1 MKKSS
6 KRLIAGA
13 VVLLVASGIVFK
25 LVSGNDEEPQYETRP
40 TVSVQTPSTGNITL
54 YTDLTGTV
62 EPAAKAAVMPKIS
75 GEILEVNFQAGDTVQ
90 AGQVLCKIDS
100 DTLKTLELQ
109 MQSAS
114 VAADTAARELAR
126 LQPLYAQGFV
136 SQQQFQQAQDSA
148 TSARLAY
155 ETAKTQYD
163 LQVEYTTVTAP
174 IGGVIE
180 SRGVELH
187 DHVSPSSQICV
198 ISGSDQLQV
207 KFGVTEKVMKN
218 MSVGEGV
225 TIEKNG
231 SSYEGSVTEI
241 GAMVNA
247 STGLYDAKAAIS
259 QGTGLTNGAKVKL
272 TVVMDRAENVMTVPV
287 DAVNY
292 DNGQAFVYC
301 YEDGTA
307 KKTMVESGIY
317 DGDTMEIKS
326 GLTADSQVITSW
338 SNELVDGQQVLLDN
352 GQTEETETSTQEAA
366 APETAA
372 SESEKAGE

>member
-13 VVLLVASGIVFK
+13 VVLLVAAGFVFK
-25 LVSGNDEEPQYETRP
+25 LVSGKEEAPQYETRP
-40 TVSVQTPSTGNITL
+40 TVAVQTPVTGDITL
-54 YTDLTGTV
+54 YTELTGTV
-62 EPAAKAAVMPKIS
+62 EPVSRASVMPKIS

-100 DTLKTLELQ
+100 DALRTMELQ

-126 LQPLYAQGFV
+126 LQPLFDGGFV

-163 LQVEYTTVTAP
+163 LQLEYTTVTAP

-180 SRGVELH
+180 SRGIELLMR
-187 DHVSPSSQICV
+187 DTGTVARP
-198 ISGSDQLQV
+198 GGGTGGQLQV
-207 KFGVTEKVMKN
+207 NFGVTEKVMKN
-218 MSVGEGV
+218 MNVGDAL

-231 SSYEGSVTEI
+231 SAYEGSLTEI

-247 STGLYDAKAAIS
+247 SGLYDAKAAVS
-259 QGTGLTNGAKVKL
+259 QGASLTNGAKVKL
-272 TVVMDRAENVMTVPV
+272 TVVMDRAEGAMTVPV

-292 DNGQAFVYC
+292 DNGNAFVYC

-307 KKTMVESGIY
+307 KKTMVEAGIY
-317 DGDTMEIKS
+317 DSQNMEIIS
-326 GLTADSQVITSW
+326 GLEADSQVIVTW
-338 SNELVDGQQVLLDN
+338 SNELVDGQQVLLDD
-352 GQTEETETSTQEAA
+352 GQKEESSEGNADQETSAA
-366 APETAA
+366 
-372 SESEKAGE
+372 ESEKAGE

>member
-13 VVLLVASGIVFK
+13 VVLLVAAGFVFK
-25 LVSGNDEEPQYETRP
+25 LVSGKEEAPQYETRP
-40 TVSVQTPSTGNITL
+40 TVAVQTPVTGDITL
-54 YTDLTGTV
+54 YTELTGTV
-62 EPAAKAAVMPKIS
+62 EPVSRASVMPKIS

-100 DTLKTLELQ
+100 DALRTMELQ

-126 LQPLYAQGFV
+126 LQPLFDGGFV
-136 SQQQFQQAQDSA
+136 SQQQFQQAQDAA

-163 LQVEYTTVTAP
+163 LQMEYTTVTAP

-180 SRGVELH
+180 SRGIELH
-187 DHVSPSSQICV
+187 DHVSPSAPICV
-198 ISGSDQLQV
+198 ISGGDQLQV
-207 KFGVTEKVMKN
+207 NFGVTEKVMKN
-218 MSVGEGV
+218 MNVGDALTV
-225 TIEKNG
+225 EKNG
-231 SSYEGSVTEI
+231 STYEGNLTEI

-247 STGLYDAKAAIS
+247 SGLYDAKAAVS
-259 QGTGLTNGAKVKL
+259 QGASLTNGAKVKL
-272 TVVMDRAENVMTVPV
+272 TVVMDRAEGAMTVPV

-292 DNGQAFVYC
+292 DNGNAFVYC

-307 KKTMVESGIY
+307 KKTMVEAGIY
-317 DGDTMEIKS
+317 DSQNMEIIS
-326 GLTADSQVITSW
+326 GLEEDSQVIVTW
-338 SNELVDGQQVLLDN
+338 SNELVDGQQVLLDD
-352 GQTEETETSTQEAA
+352 GQKEESSEGNADQETSAA
-366 APETAA
+366 
-372 SESEKAGE
+372 ESEKAGE

>member
-13 VVLLVASGIVFK
+13 VVLLVAAGFVFK
-25 LVSGNDEEPQYETRP
+25 LVSGKEEAPQYETRP
-40 TVSVQTPSTGNITL
+40 TVAVQTPVTGDITL
-54 YTDLTGTV
+54 YTELTGTV
-62 EPAAKAAVMPKIS
+62 EPVSRAAVMPKIS

-100 DTLKTLELQ
+100 DALRTMELQ

-126 LQPLYAQGFV
+126 LQPLFDGGFV

-163 LQVEYTTVTAP
+163 LQLEYTTVTAP
-174 IGGVIE
+174 ISGVIE
-180 SRGVELH
+180 SRGIELH
-187 DHVSPSSQICV
+187 DHVSPSAPICV
-198 ISGSDQLQV
+198 ISGGDQLQV
-207 KFGVTEKVMKN
+207 NFGVTEKVMKN
-218 MSVGEGV
+218 MNVGDAL

-231 SSYEGSVTEI
+231 SAYEGSLTEI

-247 STGLYDAKAAIS
+247 SGLYDAKAAVS
-259 QGTGLTNGAKVKL
+259 QGASLTNGAKVKL
-272 TVVMDRAENVMTVPV
+272 TVVMDRAEGAMTVPV

-292 DNGQAFVYC
+292 DDGQAFVYC

-307 KKTMVESGIY
+307 KKVMVEAGIY
-317 DGDTMEIKS
+317 DSQNMEIIS
-326 GLTADSQVITSW
+326 GLEADSQVIVTW
-338 SNELVDGQQVLLDN
+338 SNELVDGQQVLLDD
-352 GQTEETETSTQEAA
+352 GQKEESSEGNADQETPAA
-366 APETAA
+366 
-372 SESEKAGE
+372 ESEKAGE

>member
-13 VVLLVASGIVFK
+13 VVLLVAAGFVFK
-25 LVSGNDEEPQYETRP
+25 LVSGKEEAPQYETRP
-40 TVSVQTPSTGNITL
+40 TVAVQTPVTGDITL
-54 YTDLTGTV
+54 YTELTGTV
-62 EPAAKAAVMPKIS
+62 EPVSRASVMPKIS

-100 DTLKTLELQ
+100 DALRTMELQ

-126 LQPLYAQGFV
+126 LQPLFDGGFV
-136 SQQQFQQAQDSA
+136 SQQQFQQAQDAA

-163 LQVEYTTVTAP
+163 LQMEYTTVTAP

-180 SRGVELH
+180 SRGIELH
-187 DHVSPSSQICV
+187 DHVSPSAPICV
-198 ISGSDQLQV
+198 ISGGDQLQV
-207 KFGVTEKVMKN
+207 NFGVTEKVMKN
-218 MSVGEGV
+218 MNVGDALTV
-225 TIEKNG
+225 EKNG
-231 SSYEGSVTEI
+231 STYEGNLTEI

-247 STGLYDAKAAIS
+247 SGLYDAKAAVS
-259 QGTGLTNGAKVKL
+259 QGASLTNGAKVKL
-272 TVVMDRAENVMTVPV
+272 TVVMDRAEGAMTVPV

-292 DNGQAFVYC
+292 DNGNAFVYC

-307 KKTMVESGIY
+307 KKTMVEAGIY
-317 DGDTMEIKS
+317 DSQNMEIIS
-326 GLTADSQVITSW
+326 GLEAASQVIVTW
-338 SNELVDGQQVLLDN
+338 SNELVDGQQVLLDD
-352 GQTEETETSTQEAA
+352 GQKEESSEGNADQETSAA
-366 APETAA
+366 
-372 SESEKAGE
+372 ESEKAGE

>member
-13 VVLLVASGIVFK
+13 VVLLVAAGFVFK
-25 LVSGNDEEPQYETRP
+25 LVSGKEEAPQYETRP
-40 TVSVQTPSTGNITL
+40 TVAVQTPVTGDITL
-54 YTDLTGTV
+54 YTELTGTV
-62 EPAAKAAVMPKIS
+62 EPVSRASVMPKIS

-100 DTLKTLELQ
+100 DALRTMELQ

-126 LQPLYAQGFV
+126 LQPLFDGGFV
-136 SQQQFQQAQDSA
+136 SQQQFQQAQDAA

-163 LQVEYTTVTAP
+163 LQMEYTTVTAP

-180 SRGVELH
+180 SRGIELH
-187 DHVSPSSQICV
+187 DHVSPSAPICV
-198 ISGSDQLQV
+198 ISGGDQLQV
-207 KFGVTEKVMKN
+207 NFGVTEKVMKN
-218 MSVGEGV
+218 MNVGDALTV
-225 TIEKNG
+225 EKNG
-231 SSYEGSVTEI
+231 STYEGNLTEI

-247 STGLYDAKAAIS
+247 SGLYDAKAAVS
-259 QGTGLTNGAKVKL
+259 QGASLTNGAKVKL
-272 TVVMDRAENVMTVPV
+272 TVVMDRAEGAMTVPV

-292 DNGQAFVYC
+292 DNGNAFVYC

-307 KKTMVESGIY
+307 KKTMVEAGIY
-317 DGDTMEIKS
+317 DSQNMEIIS
-326 GLTADSQVITSW
+326 GLEADSQVIVTW
-338 SNELVDGQQVLLDN
+338 SNELVDGQEVLIDSDN
-352 GQTEETETSTQEAA
+352 GQNENAAQGESAAENAGEETQ
-366 APETAA
+366 
-372 SESEKAGE
+372 KAGE

>member
-13 VVLLVASGIVFK
+13 VVLLVAAGFVFK
-25 LVSGNDEEPQYETRP
+25 LVSGKEEAPQYETRP
-40 TVSVQTPSTGNITL
+40 TVAVQTPVTGDITL
-54 YTDLTGTV
+54 YTELTGTV
-62 EPAAKAAVMPKIS
+62 EPVSRASVMPKIS

-100 DTLKTLELQ
+100 DALRTMELQ

-126 LQPLYAQGFV
+126 LQPLFDGGFV
-136 SQQQFQQAQDSA
+136 SQQQFQQAQDAA

-163 LQVEYTTVTAP
+163 LQMEYTTVTAP

-180 SRGVELH
+180 SRGIELH
-187 DHVSPSSQICV
+187 DHVSPSAPICV
-198 ISGSDQLQV
+198 ISGGDQLQV
-207 KFGVTEKVMKN
+207 NFGVTEKVMKN
-218 MSVGEGV
+218 MNVGDALTV
-225 TIEKNG
+225 EKNG
-231 SSYEGSVTEI
+231 STYEGNLTEI

-247 STGLYDAKAAIS
+247 SGLYDANAAVS
-259 QGTGLTNGAKVKL
+259 QGASLTNGAKVKL
-272 TVVMDRAENVMTVPV
+272 TVVMDRAEGAMTVPV

-292 DNGQAFVYC
+292 DNGNAFVYC

-307 KKTMVESGIY
+307 KKTMVEAGIY
-317 DGDTMEIKS
+317 DSQNMEIIS
-326 GLTADSQVITSW
+326 GLEADSQVIVTW
-338 SNELVDGQQVLLDN
+338 SNELVDGQQVLLDD
-352 GQTEETETSTQEAA
+352 GQKEESSEGNADQETSAA
-366 APETAA
+366 
-372 SESEKAGE
+372 ESEKAGE

>member
-13 VVLLVASGIVFK
+13 VVLLVAAGFVFK
-25 LVSGNDEEPQYETRP
+25 LVSGKEEAPQYETRP
-40 TVSVQTPSTGNITL
+40 TVAVQTPVTGDITL
-54 YTDLTGTV
+54 YTELTGTV
-62 EPAAKAAVMPKIS
+62 EPVSRASVMPKIS

-100 DTLKTLELQ
+100 DALRTMELQ

-126 LQPLYAQGFV
+126 LQPLFDGGFV
-136 SQQQFQQAQDSA
+136 SQQQFQQAQDAA

-163 LQVEYTTVTAP
+163 LQMEYTTVTAP

-180 SRGVELH
+180 SRGIELH
-187 DHVSPSSQICV
+187 DHVSPSAPICV
-198 ISGSDQLQV
+198 ISGGDQLQV
-207 KFGVTEKVMKN
+207 NFGVTEKVMKN
-218 MSVGEGV
+218 MNVGDALTV
-225 TIEKNG
+225 EKNG
-231 SSYEGSVTEI
+231 STYEGNLTEI

-247 STGLYDAKAAIS
+247 SGLYDAKAAVS
-259 QGTGLTNGAKVKL
+259 QGASLTNGAKVKL
-272 TVVMDRAENVMTVPV
+272 TVVMDRAEGAMTVPV

-292 DNGQAFVYC
+292 DIGNAFVYC

-307 KKTMVESGIY
+307 KKTMVEAGIY
-317 DGDTMEIKS
+317 DSQNMEIIS
-326 GLTADSQVITSW
+326 GLEADSQVIVTW
-338 SNELVDGQQVLLDN
+338 SNELVDGQQVLLDD
-352 GQTEETETSTQEAA
+352 GQKEESSEGNADQETSAA
-366 APETAA
+366 
-372 SESEKAGE
+372 ESEKAGE

>member
-13 VVLLVASGIVFK
+13 VVLLVAAGFVFK
-25 LVSGNDEEPQYETRP
+25 LVSGKEEAPQYETRP
-40 TVSVQTPSTGNITL
+40 TVAVQTPVTGDITL
-54 YTDLTGTV
+54 YTELTGTV
-62 EPAAKAAVMPKIS
+62 EPVSRASVMPKIS

-100 DTLKTLELQ
+100 DALRTMELQ

-126 LQPLYAQGFV
+126 LQPLFDGGFV
-136 SQQQFQQAQDSA
+136 SQQQFQQAQDAA

-163 LQVEYTTVTAP
+163 LQMEYTTVTAP

-180 SRGVELH
+180 SRGIELH
-187 DHVSPSSQICV
+187 DHVSPSAPICV
-198 ISGSDQLQV
+198 ISGGDQLQV
-207 KFGVTEKVMKN
+207 NFGVTEKVMKN
-218 MSVGEGV
+218 MNVGDAL

-231 SSYEGSVTEI
+231 STYEGNLTEI

-247 STGLYDAKAAIS
+247 SGLYDAKAAVS
-259 QGTGLTNGAKVKL
+259 QGASLTNGAKVKL
-272 TVVMDRAENVMTVPV
+272 TVVMDRAEGAMTVPV

-292 DNGQAFVYC
+292 DNGNAFVYC

-307 KKTMVESGIY
+307 KKTMVEAGIY
-317 DGDTMEIKS
+317 DSQNMEIIS
-326 GLTADSQVITSW
+326 GLEADSQVIVTW
-338 SNELVDGQQVLLDN
+338 SNELVDGQQVLLDD
-352 GQTEETETSTQEAA
+352 GQKEESSEGNADQETSAA
-366 APETAA
+366 
-372 SESEKAGE
+372 ESEKAGE

>member
-13 VVLLVASGIVFK
+13 VVLLVAAGFVFK
-25 LVSGNDEEPQYETRP
+25 LVSGKEEAPQYETRP
-40 TVSVQTPSTGNITL
+40 TVAVQTPVTGDITL
-54 YTDLTGTV
+54 YTELTGTV
-62 EPAAKAAVMPKIS
+62 EPVSRASVMPKIS

-100 DTLKTLELQ
+100 DALRTMELQ

-126 LQPLYAQGFV
+126 LQPLFDGGFV
-136 SQQQFQQAQDSA
+136 SQQQFQHAQDAA

-163 LQVEYTTVTAP
+163 LQMEYTTVTAP

-180 SRGVELH
+180 SRGIELH
-187 DHVSPSSQICV
+187 DHVSPSAPICV
-198 ISGSDQLQV
+198 ISGGDQLQV
-207 KFGVTEKVMKN
+207 NFGVTEKVMKN
-218 MSVGEGV
+218 MNVGDALTV
-225 TIEKNG
+225 EKNG
-231 SSYEGSVTEI
+231 STYEGNLTEI

-247 STGLYDAKAAIS
+247 SGLYDAKAAVS
-259 QGTGLTNGAKVKL
+259 QGASLTNGAKVKL
-272 TVVMDRAENVMTVPV
+272 TVVMDRAEGAMTVPV

-292 DNGQAFVYC
+292 DNGNAFVYC

-307 KKTMVESGIY
+307 KKTMVEAGIY
-317 DGDTMEIKS
+317 DSQNMEIIS
-326 GLTADSQVITSW
+326 GLEADSQVIVTW
-338 SNELVDGQQVLLDN
+338 SNELVDGQQVLLDD
-352 GQTEETETSTQEAA
+352 GQKEESSEGNADQETSAA
-366 APETAA
+366 
-372 SESEKAGE
+372 ESEKAGE

>member
-13 VVLLVASGIVFK
+13 VVLLVAAGFVFK
-25 LVSGNDEEPQYETRP
+25 LVSGKEEAPQYETRP
-40 TVSVQTPSTGNITL
+40 TVAVQTPVTGDITL
-54 YTDLTGTV
+54 YTELTGTV
-62 EPAAKAAVMPKIS
+62 EPVSRASVMPKIS

-100 DTLKTLELQ
+100 DALRTMELQ

-126 LQPLYAQGFV
+126 LQPLFDGGFV
-136 SQQQFQQAQDSA
+136 SQQQFQQAQDAA

-163 LQVEYTTVTAP
+163 LQMEYTTVTAP

-180 SRGVELH
+180 SRGIELH
-187 DHVSPSSQICV
+187 DHVSPSAPICV
-198 ISGSDQLQV
+198 ISGGDQLEV
-207 KFGVTEKVMKN
+207 NFGVTEKVMKN
-218 MSVGEGV
+218 MNVGDALTV
-225 TIEKNG
+225 EKNG
-231 SSYEGSVTEI
+231 STYEGNLTEI

-247 STGLYDAKAAIS
+247 SGLYDAKAAVS
-259 QGTGLTNGAKVKL
+259 QGASLTNGAKVKL
-272 TVVMDRAENVMTVPV
+272 TVVMDRAEGAMTVPV

-292 DNGQAFVYC
+292 DNGNAFVYC

-307 KKTMVESGIY
+307 KKTMVEAGIY
-317 DGDTMEIKS
+317 DSQNMEIIS
-326 GLTADSQVITSW
+326 GLEADSQVIVTW
-338 SNELVDGQQVLLDN
+338 SNELVDGQQVLLDD
-352 GQTEETETSTQEAA
+352 GQKEESSEGNADQETSAA
-366 APETAA
+366 
-372 SESEKAGE
+372 ESEKAGE

>member
-13 VVLLVASGIVFK
+13 VVLLVAAGFVFR
-25 LVSGNDEEPQYETRP
+25 LVSGKEEAPQYETRP
-40 TVSVQTPSTGNITL
+40 TVAVQTPVTGDITL
-54 YTDLTGTV
+54 YTELTGTV
-62 EPAAKAAVMPKIS
+62 EPVSRASVMPKIS

-100 DTLKTLELQ
+100 DALRTMELQ

-126 LQPLYAQGFV
+126 LQPLFDGGFV
-136 SQQQFQQAQDSA
+136 SQQQFQQAQDAA

-163 LQVEYTTVTAP
+163 LQMEYTTVTAP

-180 SRGVELH
+180 SRGIELH
-187 DHVSPSSQICV
+187 DHVSPSAPICV
-198 ISGSDQLQV
+198 ISGGDQLQV
-207 KFGVTEKVMKN
+207 NFGVTEKVMKN
-218 MSVGEGV
+218 MNVGDALTV
-225 TIEKNG
+225 EKNG
-231 SSYEGSVTEI
+231 STYEGNLTEI

-247 STGLYDAKAAIS
+247 SGLYDAKAAVS
-259 QGTGLTNGAKVKL
+259 QGASLTNGAKVKL
-272 TVVMDRAENVMTVPV
+272 TVVMDRAEGAMTVPV

-292 DNGQAFVYC
+292 DNGNAFVYC

-307 KKTMVESGIY
+307 KKTMVEAGIY
-317 DGDTMEIKS
+317 DSQNMEIIS
-326 GLTADSQVITSW
+326 GLEADSQVIVTW
-338 SNELVDGQQVLLDN
+338 SNELVDGQQVLLDD
-352 GQTEETETSTQEAA
+352 GQKEESSEGNADQETSAA
-366 APETAA
+366 
-372 SESEKAGE
+372 ESEKAGE

>member
-13 VVLLVASGIVFK
+13 VVLLVAAGFVFK
-25 LVSGNDEEPQYETRP
+25 LVSGKEEAPQYETRP
-40 TVSVQTPSTGNITL
+40 TVAVQTPVTGDITL
-54 YTDLTGTV
+54 YTELTGTV
-62 EPAAKAAVMPKIS
+62 EPVSRASVMPKIS

-100 DTLKTLELQ
+100 DALRTMELQ

-126 LQPLYAQGFV
+126 LQPLFDGGFV
-136 SQQQFQQAQDSA
+136 SQQQFQQAQDAA

-163 LQVEYTTVTAP
+163 LQMEYTTVTAP

-180 SRGVELH
+180 SRGIELH
-187 DHVSPSSQICV
+187 DHVSPSAPICV
-198 ISGSDQLQV
+198 ISGGDQLQV
-207 KFGVTEKVMKN
+207 NFGVTEKVMKN
-218 MSVGEGV
+218 MNVGDALTV
-225 TIEKNG
+225 EKNG
-231 SSYEGSVTEI
+231 STYEGNLTEI

-247 STGLYDAKAAIS
+247 SGLYDAKAAVS
-259 QGTGLTNGAKVKL
+259 QGASLTNGAKVKL
-272 TVVMDRAENVMTVPV
+272 TVVMDRAEGAMTVPV

-292 DNGQAFVYC
+292 DNGNAFVYC

-307 KKTMVESGIY
+307 KKTTVEAGIY
-317 DGDTMEIKS
+317 DSQNMEIIS
-326 GLTADSQVITSW
+326 GLEADSQVIVTW
-338 SNELVDGQQVLLDN
+338 SNELVDGQQVLLDD
-352 GQTEETETSTQEAA
+352 GQKEESSEGNADQETSAA
-366 APETAA
+366 
-372 SESEKAGE
+372 ESEKAGE

>member
-13 VVLLVASGIVFK
+13 VVLLVAAGFVFK
-25 LVSGNDEEPQYETRP
+25 LVSGKEEAPQYETRP
-40 TVSVQTPSTGNITL
+40 TVAVQTPVTGDITL
-54 YTDLTGTV
+54 YTELTGTV
-62 EPAAKAAVMPKIS
+62 EPVSRASVMPKIS

-100 DTLKTLELQ
+100 DALRTMELQ

-126 LQPLYAQGFV
+126 LQPLFDGGFV
-136 SQQQFQQAQDSA
+136 SQQQFQQAQDAA

-163 LQVEYTTVTAP
+163 LQMEYTTVTAP

-180 SRGVELH
+180 SRGIELH
-187 DHVSPSSQICV
+187 DHVSPSAPICV
-198 ISGSDQLQV
+198 ISGGDQLQV
-207 KFGVTEKVMKN
+207 NFGVTEKVMKN
-218 MSVGEGV
+218 MNVGDALTV
-225 TIEKNG
+225 EKNG
-231 SSYEGSVTEI
+231 STYEGNLTEI

-247 STGLYDAKAAIS
+247 SGLYDAKAAVS
-259 QGTGLTNGAKVKL
+259 QGASLTNGAKVKL
-272 TVVMDRAENVMTVPV
+272 TVVLDRAEGAMTVPV

-292 DNGQAFVYC
+292 DNGNAFVYC

-307 KKTMVESGIY
+307 KKTMVEAGIY
-317 DGDTMEIKS
+317 DSQNMEIIS
-326 GLTADSQVITSW
+326 GLEADSQVIVTW
-338 SNELVDGQQVLLDN
+338 SNELVDGQQVLLDD
-352 GQTEETETSTQEAA
+352 GQKEESSEGNADQETSAA
-366 APETAA
+366 
-372 SESEKAGE
+372 ESEKAGE

>member
-13 VVLLVASGIVFK
+13 VVLLVAAGFVFK
-25 LVSGNDEEPQYETRP
+25 LVSGKEEAPQYETRP
-40 TVSVQTPSTGNITL
+40 TVAVQTPVTGDITL
-54 YTDLTGTV
+54 YTELTGTV
-62 EPAAKAAVMPKIS
+62 EPVSRASVMPKIS

-100 DTLKTLELQ
+100 DALRTMELQ

-126 LQPLYAQGFV
+126 LQPLFDGGFV
-136 SQQQFQQAQDSA
+136 SQQQFQQAQDAA

-163 LQVEYTTVTAP
+163 LQMEYTTVTAP

-180 SRGVELH
+180 SRGIELH
-187 DHVSPSSQICV
+187 DHVSPSAPICV
-198 ISGSDQLQV
+198 ISGGDQLQV
-207 KFGVTEKVMKN
+207 NFGVTEKVMKN
-218 MSVGEGV
+218 MNVGDALTV
-225 TIEKNG
+225 EKNG
-231 SSYEGSVTEI
+231 STYEGNLTEI

-247 STGLYDAKAAIS
+247 SGLYDAKAAVS
-259 QGTGLTNGAKVKL
+259 QGASLTNGAKVKL
-272 TVVMDRAENVMTVPV
+272 TVVMDRAEGAMTVPV

-292 DNGQAFVYC
+292 DDGQAFVYC

-307 KKTMVESGIY
+307 KKTMVEAGIY
-317 DGDTMEIKS
+317 DSQNMEIIS
-326 GLTADSQVITSW
+326 GLEADSQVIVTW
-338 SNELVDGQQVLLDN
+338 SNELVDGQQVLLDD
-352 GQTEETETSTQEAA
+352 GQKEESSEGNADQETSAA
-366 APETAA
+366 
-372 SESEKAGE
+372 ESEKAGE

>member
-13 VVLLVASGIVFK
+13 VVLLVAAGFVFK
-25 LVSGNDEEPQYETRP
+25 LVSGKEEASQYETRP
-40 TVSVQTPSTGNITL
+40 TVAVQTPVTGDITL
-54 YTDLTGTV
+54 YTELTGTV
-62 EPAAKAAVMPKIS
+62 EPVSRASVMPKIS

-100 DTLKTLELQ
+100 DALRTMELQ

-126 LQPLYAQGFV
+126 LQPLFDGGFV
-136 SQQQFQQAQDSA
+136 SQQQFQQAQDAA

-163 LQVEYTTVTAP
+163 LQMEYTTVTAP

-180 SRGVELH
+180 SRGIELH
-187 DHVSPSSQICV
+187 DHVSPSAPICV
-198 ISGSDQLQV
+198 ISGGDQLQV
-207 KFGVTEKVMKN
+207 NFGVTEKVMKN
-218 MSVGEGV
+218 MNVGDALTV
-225 TIEKNG
+225 EKNG
-231 SSYEGSVTEI
+231 STYEGNLTEI

-247 STGLYDAKAAIS
+247 SGLYDAKAAVS
-259 QGTGLTNGAKVKL
+259 QGASLTNGAKVKL
-272 TVVMDRAENVMTVPV
+272 TVVMDRAEGAMTVPV

-292 DNGQAFVYC
+292 DNGNAFVYC

-307 KKTMVESGIY
+307 KKTMVEAGIY
-317 DGDTMEIKS
+317 DSQNMEIIS
-326 GLTADSQVITSW
+326 GLEADSQVIVTW
-338 SNELVDGQQVLLDN
+338 SNELVDGQQVLLDD
-352 GQTEETETSTQEAA
+352 GQKEESSEGNADQETSAA
-366 APETAA
+366 
-372 SESEKAGE
+372 ESEKAGE

>member
-13 VVLLVASGIVFK
+13 VVLLVAAGFVFK
-25 LVSGNDEEPQYETRP
+25 LVSGKEEATQYETRP
-40 TVSVQTPSTGNITL
+40 TVAVQTPVTGDITL
-54 YTDLTGTV
+54 YTELTGTV
-62 EPAAKAAVMPKIS
+62 EPVSRASVMPKIS

-100 DTLKTLELQ
+100 DALRTMELQ

-126 LQPLYAQGFV
+126 LQPLFDGGFV
-136 SQQQFQQAQDSA
+136 SQQQFQQAQDAA

-163 LQVEYTTVTAP
+163 LQMEYTTVTAP

-180 SRGVELH
+180 SRGIELH
-187 DHVSPSSQICV
+187 DHVSPSAPICV
-198 ISGSDQLQV
+198 ISGGDQLQV
-207 KFGVTEKVMKN
+207 NFGVTEKVMKN
-218 MSVGEGV
+218 MNVGDALTV
-225 TIEKNG
+225 EKNG
-231 SSYEGSVTEI
+231 STYEGNLTEI

-247 STGLYDAKAAIS
+247 SGLYDAKAAVS
-259 QGTGLTNGAKVKL
+259 QGASLTNGAKVKL
-272 TVVMDRAENVMTVPV
+272 TVVMDRAEGAMTVPV

-292 DNGQAFVYC
+292 DNGNAFVYC

-307 KKTMVESGIY
+307 KKTMVEAGIY
-317 DGDTMEIKS
+317 DSQNMEIIS
-326 GLTADSQVITSW
+326 GLEADSQVIVTW
-338 SNELVDGQQVLLDN
+338 SNELVDGQQVLLDD
-352 GQTEETETSTQEAA
+352 GQKEESSEGNADQETSAA
-366 APETAA
+366 
-372 SESEKAGE
+372 ESEKAGE

>member
-13 VVLLVASGIVFK
+13 VVLLVAAGFVFK
-25 LVSGNDEEPQYETRP
+25 LVSGKEEAPQYETRP
-40 TVSVQTPSTGNITL
+40 TVAVQTPVTGDITL
-54 YTDLTGTV
+54 YTELTGTV
-62 EPAAKAAVMPKIS
+62 EPVSRASVMPKIS

-100 DTLKTLELQ
+100 DALRTMELQ

-126 LQPLYAQGFV
+126 LQPLFDGGFV
-136 SQQQFQQAQDSA
+136 SRQQFQQAQDAA

-163 LQVEYTTVTAP
+163 LQMEYTTVTAP

-180 SRGVELH
+180 SRGIELH
-187 DHVSPSSQICV
+187 DHVSPSAPICV
-198 ISGSDQLQV
+198 ISGGDQLQV
-207 KFGVTEKVMKN
+207 NFGVTEKVMKN
-218 MSVGEGV
+218 MNVGDALTV
-225 TIEKNG
+225 EKNG
-231 SSYEGSVTEI
+231 STYEGNLTEI

-247 STGLYDAKAAIS
+247 SGLYDAKAAVS
-259 QGTGLTNGAKVKL
+259 QGASLTNGAKVKL
-272 TVVMDRAENVMTVPV
+272 TVVMDRAEGAMTVPV

-292 DNGQAFVYC
+292 DNGNAFVYC

-307 KKTMVESGIY
+307 KKTMVEAGIY
-317 DGDTMEIKS
+317 DSQNMEIIS
-326 GLTADSQVITSW
+326 GLEADSQVIVTW
-338 SNELVDGQQVLLDN
+338 SNELVDGQQVLLDD
-352 GQTEETETSTQEAA
+352 GQKEESSEGNADQETSAA
-366 APETAA
+366 
-372 SESEKAGE
+372 ESEKAGE

>member
-13 VVLLVASGIVFK
+13 VVLLVAAGFVFK
-25 LVSGNDEEPQYETRP
+25 LVSGKEEAPQYETRP
-40 TVSVQTPSTGNITL
+40 TVAVQTPVTGDITL
-54 YTDLTGTV
+54 YTELTGTV
-62 EPAAKAAVMPKIS
+62 EPVSRASVMPKIS

-100 DTLKTLELQ
+100 DALRTMELQ

-126 LQPLYAQGFV
+126 LQPLFDGGFV
-136 SQQQFQQAQDSA
+136 SQQQFQQAQDAA

-163 LQVEYTTVTAP
+163 LQMEYTTVTAP

-180 SRGVELH
+180 SRGIELH
-187 DHVSPSSQICV
+187 DHVSPSAPICV
-198 ISGSDQLQV
+198 ISGGDQLQV
-207 KFGVTEKVMKN
+207 NFGVTEKVMKN
-218 MSVGEGV
+218 MNVGDALTV
-225 TIEKNG
+225 EKNG
-231 SSYEGSVTEI
+231 STYEGNLTEI

-247 STGLYDAKAAIS
+247 SGLYDAKAAVS
-259 QGTGLTNGAKVKL
+259 QGASLTNGAKVKL
-272 TVVMDRAENVMTVPV
+272 TVVMDRAEGAMTVPV

-292 DNGQAFVYC
+292 DNGNAFVYC

-307 KKTMVESGIY
+307 KKP
-317 DGDTMEIKS
+317 
-326 GLTADSQVITSW
+326 W
-338 SNELVDGQQVLLDN
+338 
-352 GQTEETETSTQEAA
+352 
-366 APETAA
+366 
-372 SESEKAGE
+372 

>member
-13 VVLLVASGIVFK
+13 VVLLVAAGFVFK
-25 LVSGNDEEPQYETRP
+25 LVSGKEEAPQYETRP
-40 TVSVQTPSTGNITL
+40 TVAVQTPVTGDITL
-54 YTDLTGTV
+54 YTELTGTV
-62 EPAAKAAVMPKIS
+62 EPVSRASVMPKIS

-100 DTLKTLELQ
+100 DALRTMELQ

-126 LQPLYAQGFV
+126 LQPLFDGGFV
-136 SQQQFQQAQDSA
+136 SQQQFQQAQEAA

-163 LQVEYTTVTAP
+163 LQMEYTTVTAP

-180 SRGVELH
+180 SRGIELH
-187 DHVSPSSQICV
+187 DHVSPSAPICV
-198 ISGSDQLQV
+198 ISGGDQLQV
-207 KFGVTEKVMKN
+207 NFGVTEKVMKN
-218 MSVGEGV
+218 MNVGDALTV
-225 TIEKNG
+225 EKNG
-231 SSYEGSVTEI
+231 STYEGNLTEI

-247 STGLYDAKAAIS
+247 SGLYDAKAAVS
-259 QGTGLTNGAKVKL
+259 QGASLTNGAKVKL
-272 TVVMDRAENVMTVPV
+272 TVVMDRAEGAMTVPV

-292 DNGQAFVYC
+292 DNGNAFVYC

-307 KKTMVESGIY
+307 KKTMVEAGIY
-317 DGDTMEIKS
+317 DSQNMEIIS
-326 GLTADSQVITSW
+326 GLEADSQVIVTW
-338 SNELVDGQQVLLDN
+338 SNELVDGQQVLLDD
-352 GQTEETETSTQEAA
+352 GQKEESSEGNADQETSAA
-366 APETAA
+366 
-372 SESEKAGE
+372 ESEKAGE

>member
-13 VVLLVASGIVFK
+13 VVLLVAAGFVFK
-25 LVSGNDEEPQYETRP
+25 LVSGKEEAPQYETHP
-40 TVSVQTPSTGNITL
+40 TVAVQTPVTGDITL
-54 YTDLTGTV
+54 YTELTGTV
-62 EPAAKAAVMPKIS
+62 EPVSRASVMPKIS

-100 DTLKTLELQ
+100 DALRTMELQ

-126 LQPLYAQGFV
+126 LQPLFDGGFV
-136 SQQQFQQAQDSA
+136 SQQQFQQAQDAA

-163 LQVEYTTVTAP
+163 LQMEYTTVTAP

-180 SRGVELH
+180 SRGIELH
-187 DHVSPSSQICV
+187 DHVSPSAPICV
-198 ISGSDQLQV
+198 ISGGDQLQV
-207 KFGVTEKVMKN
+207 NFGVTEKVMKN
-218 MSVGEGV
+218 MNVGDALTV
-225 TIEKNG
+225 EKNG
-231 SSYEGSVTEI
+231 STYEGNLTEI

-247 STGLYDAKAAIS
+247 SGLYDAKAAVS
-259 QGTGLTNGAKVKL
+259 QGASLTNGAKVKL
-272 TVVMDRAENVMTVPV
+272 TVVMDRAEGAMTVPV

-292 DNGQAFVYC
+292 DNGNAFVYC

-307 KKTMVESGIY
+307 KKTMVEAGIY
-317 DGDTMEIKS
+317 DSQNMEIIS
-326 GLTADSQVITSW
+326 GLEADSQVIVTW
-338 SNELVDGQQVLLDN
+338 SNELVDGQQVLLDD
-352 GQTEETETSTQEAA
+352 GQKEESSEGNADQETSAA
-366 APETAA
+366 
-372 SESEKAGE
+372 ESEKAGE

>member
-13 VVLLVASGIVFK
+13 VVLLVAAGFVFK
-25 LVSGNDEEPQYETRP
+25 LVSGKEEAPQYETRP
-40 TVSVQTPSTGNITL
+40 TVAVQTPVTGDITL
-54 YTDLTGTV
+54 YTELTGTV
-62 EPAAKAAVMPKIS
+62 EPVSRASVMPKIS

-100 DTLKTLELQ
+100 DALRTMELQ

-126 LQPLYAQGFV
+126 LQPLFDGGFV
-136 SQQQFQQAQDSA
+136 SQQQFQQAQDAA

-163 LQVEYTTVTAP
+163 LQMEYTTVTAP

-180 SRGVELH
+180 SRGIELH
-187 DHVSPSSQICV
+187 DHVSPSAPICV
-198 ISGSDQLQV
+198 ISGGDQLQV
-207 KFGVTEKVMKN
+207 NFGVTEKVMKN
-218 MSVGEGV
+218 MNVGDALTV
-225 TIEKNG
+225 EKNG
-231 SSYEGSVTEI
+231 STYEGNLTEI

-247 STGLYDAKAAIS
+247 SGLYDAKAAVS
-259 QGTGLTNGAKVKL
+259 QGASLTNGAKVKL
-272 TVVMDRAENVMTVPV
+272 TVVMDRAEGAMTVPV

-292 DNGQAFVYC
+292 DNGNAFVYC

-317 DGDTMEIKS
+317 DSQNMEIIS
-326 GLTADSQVITSW
+326 GLEADSQVIVTW
-338 SNELVDGQQVLLDN
+338 SNELVDGQQVLLDD
-352 GQTEETETSTQEAA
+352 GQKEESSEGNADQETSAA
-366 APETAA
+366 
-372 SESEKAGE
+372 ESEKAGE